1 MQILEYIRTGAYMK
15 LLKDKKKVI
24 NSYSFLSMAA
34 NFLVA
39 LSVSG
44 LSVLGVL
51 SSEIALHLLIGCAL
65 FLGLLGLCGRFI
77 DQELDDRDKDD
88 AE

>member
-1 MQILEYIRTGAYMK
+1 MK

-24 NSYSFLSMAA
+24 KSYSFLSITA
-34 NFLVA
+34 NFLIA

-51 SSEIALHLLIGCAL
+51 SSELALPLLVGCAL
-65 FLGLLGLCGRFI
+65 FLGLLGLIGRFV
-77 DQELDDRDKDD
+77 DQTVEDIGEEDVR
-88 AE
+88 

>member
-1 MQILEYIRTGAYMK
+1 MK

-24 NSYSFLSMAA
+24 KSYSFLSIAA
-34 NFLVA
+34 NFLIA

-51 SSEIALHLLIGCAL
+51 SSEIALPLLIGSAL

-77 DQELDDRDKDD
+77 DQSLDDANETDKDD
-88 AE
+88 